1 MQLQKFGEGASE
13 VVQVDHDYWIEIWAN
28 EEVTRQLHPYLSVVK
43 AQALWGP
50 NNKTARKWL
59 EIACSGMD
67 RAETNSLYIVYA
79 GYLCRSDILTVL
91 HRDRLWQGT
100 DNSARSA
107 CVLSCG
113 LCTRAFFR
121 SWSRSKMFQLLQ
133 SGKLRMNVRAA
144 SRSCAAEMVD
154 GIRKQWQ
161 KDGTKCMCPCNDHN
175 D

>member
-1 MQLQKFGEGASE
+1 MTTELRFGRMKKWHGSFIHTSAWSKHRLCE
-13 VVQVDHDYWIEIWAN
+13 VRI
-28 EEVTRQLHPYLSVVK
+28 
-43 AQALWGP
+43 
-50 NNKTARKWL
+50 KTARKWL